1 MRKFIWILRLI
12 PYLQQQKRMK
22 LYIDPTGGMAGD
34 MFAAALI
41 SAGADKPQMI
51 AAMLQAAE
59 KLGPASISDSLTHD
73 AAMRLHMKV
82 DHKHGH
88 LSGHDAWHLL
98 DDLFNDLNITEPY
111 RSFGFKA
118 LKILVDAE
126 IKAHKENTFLTDHIH
141 AHDHDH
147 HTEGHA
153 HAHPKAEAFLHE
165 AQDILIDITGA
176 VMGLQLLNA
185 PVKAHLLAEVS
196 LGGGHITFSHGHL
209 PVPAPATKNIFDT
222 FQLPGVAGPVET
234 ELCTPTGSALLAAL
248 DATLLETE
256 KDPIIKE
263 GNSRGGKD
271 LPIPPLKIML
281 SE

>member
-1 MRKFIWILRLI
+1 
-12 PYLQQQKRMK
+12 MK

-41 SAGADKPQMI
+41 SAGADKSQMI

-73 AAMRLHMKV
+73 GAMRLHMKV

-98 DDLFNDLNITEPY
+98 DDLFKDLNITDPY

-118 LKILVDAE
+118 LEVLVNAE

-141 AHDHDH
+141 AHNHGHDH
-147 HTEGHA
+147 QSEGHS
-153 HAHPKAEAFLHE
+153 HTHHKEEAFLHE

-176 VMGLQLLNA
+176 AMGLQLLNA
-185 PVKAHLLAEVS
+185 PVKAHLLAQVS

-209 PVPAPATKNIFDT
+209 PVPAPATKNIFET

-234 ELCTPTGSALLAAL
+234 ELCTPTGSAILAAVE
-248 DATLLETE
+248 ATIGETE
-256 KDPIIKE
+256 KNPIITE
-263 GNSRGGKD
+263 GISRGGKD

-281 SE
+281 SEE